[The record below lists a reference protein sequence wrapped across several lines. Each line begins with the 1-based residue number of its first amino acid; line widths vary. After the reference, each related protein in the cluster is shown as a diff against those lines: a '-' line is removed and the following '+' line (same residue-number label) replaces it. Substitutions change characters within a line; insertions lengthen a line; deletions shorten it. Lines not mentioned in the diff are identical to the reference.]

1 MNSMKKQK
9 DMIPENEPLRSES
22 VQYATVE
29 KQRAITNSSRKN
41 ETSGP
46 KRKQCSVMDVSGGES
61 KVQCC
66 KEQYCKGI
74 WKVRSIKKIVLG
86 YSMLYALFD

>member
-41 ETSGP
+41 EAKAETMLSDGCVWW
-46 KRKQCSVMDVSGGES
+46 RK
-61 KVQCC
+61 
-66 KEQYCKGI
+66 
-74 WKVRSIKKIVLG
+74 
-86 YSMLYALFD
+86 